1 MDRGPIPKSSIHK
14 IFISNEAFMADTQP
28 RKDKN
33 ENQSQEIHREDFI
46 IRPVTTTRTQPLTIT
61 VSQRVIQSGEIA
73 MATAI
78 ISKHMDLYY
87 EKPDILEDQGM
98 AMIRAAGLMRK
109 LNKKVKNG
117 K

>member
-1 MDRGPIPKSSIHK
+1 MDN
-14 IFISNEAFMADTQP
+14 NE
-28 RKDKN
+28 KKN
-33 ENQSQEIHREDFI
+33 NNLSEVYTEDFI
-46 IRPVTTTRTQPLTIT
+46 IRPVTTTRTKALKIT
-61 VSQRVIQSGEIA
+61 VSQRVIDTGEIA
-73 MATAI
+73 MSTALF
-78 ISKHMDLYY
+78 SKHMDLYY